1 MKTLYRVL
9 FLCVVA
15 MSLPVWIAAQAITGD
30 LVVSVTDPNGATV
43 PNAKLDLTD
52 TGTNTVVSAVTNNA
66 GTYLYSQLRPGA
78 YALHVTAAGFEAA
91 QLDNVLIQ
99 LGQRARVDVKL
110 TIGAVSETV
119 TVSAAAATLLNAESA
134 SVGQVVE
141 EKPIREL
148 PLNGRNFIQLAQLAT
163 GATPIGTGVSPA
175 TSWTGRSDTTLSIAG
190 LRESD
195 VSYLVNGIETRNA
208 RFGNAGIRPSVDAIQ
223 EFRVQHGTFDAEF
236 GKSAAVIN
244 TTIKPGTNDLHLVA
258 FDLLRNRNMDA
269 NNFFS
274 NRAGQ
279 GLPPFSQNN
288 FGTTVNGPVWIP
300 KLYNGHNKTFFLFN
314 YEGFRQR
321 EGNTAT
327 STYPSLAQ
335 LGGDLADDSAGT
347 GLYPTNSAFCQANA
361 GSKKCVNILDPTTGM
376 AFPGNVIP
384 KSRLDPITQ
393 KALQFMPQPNVAIA
407 PGSAAFPTFNTVG
420 TPKTQS
426 DWDQY
431 NVRIDQQVTD
441 KDLIYGTYSRSDESL
456 IQPALQFLGGDT
468 FPMSDRLWTFT
479 YNRIISPTVLNE
491 FRFGYNDSQTFRL
504 SEGSNGK
511 NYAVD
516 VFGLKNTSTQPLDF
530 GVPDFSFSGFSGVGS
545 LSEAIGAEDENF
557 QWSDNLSI
565 TRGKHNIGVG
575 FQIIHEKYFQIT
587 DFSGN
592 PSFSFDGRY
601 TGAQGLGL
609 GDFLLG
615 LPYQASGALGNS
627 VQHLATTYWAGYL
640 QDDWHVLPSLTIN
653 AGLRYEFAASPA
665 EANQRSLYFDPDLG
679 QVITAGHGV
688 RNGIV
693 DPDYNNFAPRLGFA
707 YRPAFLPR
715 TVIRGGAG
723 IYYATDNFNEEQ
735 FQVIGPPFYQPQ
747 TINGDPTKPTL
758 SMENMLPSFSASAN
772 LNPFSYDRLDRTP
785 YLSQWTFDV
794 QHSLGNDYLV
804 EIGYNGSTGQK
815 LPQRRN
821 LNIASIDPSGT
832 IPIAQRVPFPNY
844 GFVLLTYDGGWSSYQ
859 ALTAR
864 LEKRFSKGLYLLA
877 SYTYQNA
884 LDLGGTDEFS
894 AISANFK
901 QYDKGHS
908 TFDVPQR
915 FVLSYLWALPFGHGK
930 RLFGGASGVL
940 DQIIGG
946 WQLNGITTF
955 SAGQFKT
962 AGLNT
967 DWLNLGAFAS
977 SRPNIIG
984 DYKAGRTSPDQYVNP
999 AAFAFPATHV
1009 EGNAGR
1015 NTIEVP
1021 GINNWDASLF
1031 KNFKI
1036 GERFTTQLRLEAFN
1050 IFNHTQ
1056 FGVPNLG
1063 FGSPT
1068 FGQIGG
1074 TLIDSR
1080 KLQVGLRIAF

>member
-1 MKTLYRVL
+1 MKRTYQLLYICAAFFAAAFTLN
-9 FLCVVA
+9 
-15 MSLPVWIAAQAITGD
+15 AQAITGD
-30 LVVSVTDPNGATV
+30 LLVSVTDPNGAVV
-43 PNAKLDLTD
+43 PGAKLELTD
-52 TGTNTVVSAVTNNA
+52 PSTNIGVGAVTSGS
-66 GTYLYSQLRPGA
+66 GTYLYSQLKPGT
-78 YALHVTAAGFEAA
+78 YGLRVTATGFEAA
-91 QLDNVLIQ
+91 QLDNVLIR
-99 LGQRARVDVKL
+99 LGQRSRVDVKL
-110 TIGAVSETV
+110 TIGAVNETV
-119 TVSAAAATLLNAESA
+119 TVSASGATMLNAESA
-134 SVGQVVE
+134 SVGQVVDS
-141 EKPIREL
+141 KPITEL

-175 TSWTGRSDTTLSIAG
+175 TSWTGREDTTLSISG

-195 VSYLVNGIETRNA
+195 VSYLVNGIETRNP

-223 EFRVQHGTFDAEF
+223 EFRVQHSTFDAEF
-236 GKSAAVIN
+236 GRSAAVVN
-244 TTIKPGTNDLHLVA
+244 TTIKPGGNDLHMAV
-258 FDLLRNRNMDA
+258 FELLRNRNMDA
-269 NNFFS
+269 NNYFS

-279 GLPPFSQNN
+279 DLPPFSQNN
-288 FGTTVNGPVWIP
+288 FGATLSGPVWIP
-300 KLYNGHNKTFFLFN
+300 KIYNGRNKTFFLFN

-321 EGNTAT
+321 EGNTGTA
-327 STYPSLAQ
+327 TYPSIGQ

-347 GLYPTNSAFCQANA
+347 GLYPTSSGFCQSNP
-361 GSKKCVNILDPTTGM
+361 SSVKCVNIIDPLSGLP
-376 AFPGNVIP
+376 FPGNQIP
-384 KSRLDPITQ
+384 KERLDPITQ
-393 KALQFMPQPNVAIA
+393 TAIQFMPRPNVATA
-407 PGSAAFPTFNTVG
+407 PGSAAFPAFNTVG
-420 TPKTQS
+420 TLKTRS

-431 NVRIDQQVTD
+431 NVRLDQQITE
-441 KDLIYGTYSRSDESL
+441 KDLIYGTFSHSDESL
-456 IQPALQFLGGDT
+456 LQPSLQFLGGDV
-468 FPMSDRLWTFT
+468 FPMSDQLWTFT
-479 YNRIISPTVLNE
+479 YNRIISPTILNE
-491 FRFGYNDSQTFRL
+491 FRFGYNNSQTFRL

-511 NYAVD
+511 DYASE
-516 VFGLKNTSTQPLDF
+516 VFGLKNTSREPLDF
-530 GVPDFSFSGFSGVGS
+530 GVPDFNFSGFSGVGS
-545 LSEAIGAEDENF
+545 LSEAIGAEDENY

-565 TRGKHNIGVG
+565 SHGKHNIGVG
-575 FQIIHEKYFQIT
+575 FQIIYEKYFQIT

-601 TGAQGLGL
+601 TGAQGLGI

-615 LPYQASGALGNS
+615 IPYQASGALGNS
-627 VQHLATTYWAGYL
+627 AQNLSTTFWSGYI

-665 EANQRSLYFDPDLG
+665 EANQRSLYFDPDIG
-679 QVITAGHGV
+679 QVVTAGHGV

-707 YRPAFLPR
+707 YRPSFLPR

-758 SMENMLPSFSASAN
+758 SMANMLPPFSASAN
-772 LNPFSYDRLDRTP
+772 LNPFSFDRLSRTP
-785 YLSQWTFDV
+785 YISQWTMDI
-794 QHSLGNDYLV
+794 QHSLGNDYVV

-821 LNIASIDPSGT
+821 LNIASIDPTGT
-832 IPIAQRVPFPNY
+832 VPISQRVPFPNY
-844 GFVLLTYDGGWSSYQ
+844 GFVLLTYNGGWSSYQ

-864 LEKRFSKGLYLLA
+864 LEKRFHNGLYLLA
-877 SYTYQNA
+877 SYTFQKA

-894 AISANFK
+894 ATSADFK
-901 QYDKGHS
+901 QWDKGHS

-915 FVLSYLWALPFGHGK
+915 LVFSYLWELPFGKGK
-930 RLFGGASGVL
+930 ALFGNANGAL
-940 DQIIGG
+940 DKIIGG

-962 AGLNT
+962 VGLNT

-984 DYKAGRTSPDQYVNP
+984 DYTAGRSLPYQYVNS
-999 AAFAFPATHV
+999 AAFAFPALHV
-1009 EGNAGR
+1009 QGNAGR

-1021 GINNWDASLF
+1021 GIANWDMSLF
-1031 KNFKI
+1031 KNVLFR
-1036 GERFTTQLRLEAFN
+1036 ERYLTQLRLEAFN

-1056 FGVPNLG
+1056 FGVPDLSV
-1063 FGSPT
+1063 GSPT

-1074 TLIDSR
+1074 TLIASR
-1080 KLQVGLRIAF
+1080 KLQVGLRLQF